1 MFKNYLTSN
10 FYIMNKTFVLLVIAL
25 LSLAFS
31 NDLYPQKKS
40 FTGKVIYKIN
50 LDQTGLPDEARAM
63 MPTTVTTYIGNDKVK
78 TEIATMMGNQQ
89 TILDLN
95 EKSHTTL
102 MEVMG
107 QKLAI
112 KDSYEELMKKM
123 NDFPEFRIE
132 ITNETME
139 IAGLDCKKVLIKK
152 VSPDGKE
159 STDGYAWFTD
169 EFKLN
174 PAFNFNNPTFKDLNG
189 LLMDYEMMTG
199 NNMKMKLTAVEV
211 NKQKIKDSEF
221 EIPSEYKFMTRQ
233 ELSRIIGF

>member
-1 MFKNYLTSN
+1 
-10 FYIMNKTFVLLVIAL
+10 MNKTFVLLVTAL
-25 LSLAFS
+25 LSLVFS
-31 NDLYPQKKS
+31 NDLYPQKRS

-95 EKSHTTL
+95 EKSHITL

-123 NDFPEFRIE
+123 KDFCVI
-132 ITNETME
+132 
-139 IAGLDCKKVLIKK
+139 
-152 VSPDGKE
+152 
-159 STDGYAWFTD
+159 
-169 EFKLN
+169 
-174 PAFNFNNPTFKDLNG
+174 
-189 LLMDYEMMTG
+189 
-199 NNMKMKLTAVEV
+199 
-211 NKQKIKDSEF
+211 QKF
-221 EIPSEYKFMTRQ
+221 FYR
-233 ELSRIIGF
+233 